1 METIYSWLAHQGF
14 GIKRN
19 ELMDTAFTHSSYV
32 NENKNVHHDNERLE
46 FMGDAVLQIYSSTKL
61 FAFKPELSEGKMTLF
76 RSKLVNESALA
87 NYVRVHGLAQFLR
100 LGVGEERSGGR
111 DRDSILADMF
121 EAFIGAY
128 YLIKGFDEVC
138 RLLDHLIASYFDEQE
153 LENLE
158 DYKTKLQEFVQADT
172 RQTVTYEVV
181 SMTGPSNAPMFEVIV
196 KLEDLV
202 LASGKGSSKKRAEQD
217 AARSALGKLAK

>member
-61 FAFKPELSEGKMTLF
+61 FAFKPDLSEGKMTLF

-121 EAFIGAY
+121 EALLGAL
-128 YLIKGFDEVC
+128 YLDSGFDSVHNILEEVVTPAMKAPKSEK
-138 RLLDHLIASYFDEQE
+138 LI
-153 LENLE
+153 
-158 DYKTKLQEFVQADT
+158 DYKTTLQEYIQADS
-172 RQTVTYEVV
+172 RKTVH
-181 SMTGPSNAPMFEVIV
+181 
-196 KLEDLV
+196 
-202 LASGKGSSKKRAEQD
+202 
-217 AARSALGKLAK
+217 